1 MSTLHHEDM
10 LLDIFEEVQENFPYL
25 DEDKQIEI
33 ANQRFEDL
41 LQWTTTKSLNAIMEL
56 MTFTHQLHLNLVWW
70 MTSTINFF
78 TITPMKKILKNLKLK
93 AILKQQFPTK
103 KVTITDNNDGSQT
116 IFLQLA

>member
-41 LQWTTTKSLNAIMEL
+41 LQ
-56 MTFTHQLHLNLVWW
+56 
-70 MTSTINFF
+70 
-78 TITPMKKILKNLKLK
+78 
-93 AILKQQFPTK
+93 
-103 KVTITDNNDGSQT
+103 
-116 IFLQLA
+116 